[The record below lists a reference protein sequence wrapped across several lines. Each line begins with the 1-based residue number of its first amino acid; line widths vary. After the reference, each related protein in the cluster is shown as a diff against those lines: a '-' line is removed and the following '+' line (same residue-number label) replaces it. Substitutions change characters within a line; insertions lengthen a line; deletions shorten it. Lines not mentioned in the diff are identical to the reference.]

1 MNIERMP
8 LAQFRL
14 APTHEVRTH
23 KELCVMVHK
32 REAFYS
38 VAPERMKE
46 LLEAEKLFN
55 DRDNALYAAYDC
67 AISALE
73 LVGKNNDDVKMYLE
87 EIIKCYMGD
96 EQ

>member
-1 MNIERMP
+1 MNIEKMP

-38 VAPERMKE
+38 VTPERMNDLLNTEKE
-46 LLEAEKLFN
+46 INYFSK
-55 DRDNALYAAYDC
+55 
-67 AISALE
+67 S
-73 LVGKNNDDVKMYLE
+73 LE
-87 EIIKCYMGD
+87 EMLNEMHSNGRIDHDVYQELFGLL
-96 EQ
+96 